1 MAEAQNNDR
10 ILHRK
15 EWQTMMPCD
24 TATAAATPGVVIND
38 NANTGRFALVMM
50 SATVH
55 YLYDFE
61 EDAYMP
67 IASGAFSPAI
77 TAGACG
83 TYSDWSPTYTATGGS
98 TTTIT
103 VALNT
108 HNLNKYVVGKY
119 VEFLSGTA
127 ANLGLRREITAIST
141 TGVTGSTITLTIAA
155 AAGSVANNDTFR
167 INSGSFFV
175 FTSGVLATSFKRFDI
190 GTMSWGSSL
199 SIANLAATWGTDG
212 RMVTTGMY
220 GVSYDSGT
228 ASSGSATTLVDSTK
242 SWATDQWINYQVRIT
257 GGTGVGQIRPITDSD
272 GTTLTFASGATIDST
287 STYVIEG
294 DENAIYLMGN
304 NVTTTVKYSIS
315 GNAWANIT
323 PTAAR
328 GGNAVAGMSADFVG
342 VTGDTSWANIASIKN
357 GKYIYSFRG
366 ATSVL
371 DRLSL
376 NGGTSGAYTWEIVTY
391 QPSLQTFATGAGSD
405 WDAGTPCIYLAKEG
419 SATVPQ
425 RFYCYDVV
433 GNTMKPVS
441 SDWMIGTGAAGA
453 ALIGNKICIKCLSS
467 ANVVKWLY
475 VLQSTSQVL
484 RRLMIF

>member
-1 MAEAQNNDR
+1 MAETQNNVR

-15 EWQTMMPCD
+15 EWQTMQPVD
-24 TATAAATPGVVIND
+24 TATAAGAFVVND
-38 NANTGRFALVMM
+38 NCGCSRFSLYVL

-55 YLYDFE
+55 YLYDHE
-61 EDAYMP
+61 EDAWMP
-67 IASGAFSPAI
+67 IASGVFSPAL

-83 TYSDWSPTYTATGGS
+83 TYSDWSPAFTATGGS

-108 HNLNKYVVGKY
+108 HNINEYVVGKY

-127 ANLGLRREITAIST
+127 ANLGLRRLITNVYT
-141 TGVTGSTITLTIAA
+141 TGVAGSSITITIAA
-155 AAGSVANNDTFR
+155 AAGSVDNNDTFR

-175 FTSGVLATSFKRFDI
+175 FTSGILFTSFKRFDI
-190 GTMSWGSSL
+190 ATMSWGSFL
-199 SIANLAATWGTDG
+199 SKTNLAGTWGTDG

-220 GVSYDSGT
+220 EVSYDSGT
-228 ASSGSATTLVDSTK
+228 ASAGGATTLTDGTK
-242 SWATDQWINYQVRIT
+242 SWAIDQWINYQVRIT
-257 GGTGVGQIRPITDSD
+257 GGTGVGQIRPITDST
-272 GTTLTFASGATIDST
+272 GTVLTVATWTTNPDNT

-304 NVTTTVKYSIS
+304 NATTTVKYSIS
-315 GNAWANIT
+315 SDSWANIS

-342 VTGDTSWANIASIKN
+342 KTGDATWALITNIQD
-357 GKYIYSFRG
+357 GRYIYSFRG

-376 NGGTSGAYTWEIVTY
+376 NGGTSGAYTWETITY
-391 QPSLQTFATGAGSD
+391 QPSLQTWATGASSD
-405 WDAGTPCIYLAKEG
+405 WDAGTSYIYVAKEG

-425 RFYCYDVV
+425 RFYKYDVV
-433 GNTMKPVS
+433 GNTVTPVN
-441 SDWMIGTGAAGA
+441 SDWNIGGTSAGA
-453 ALIGNKICIKCLSS
+453 AVIGNKIWIKKLSTTGTIKWVYCLQ
-467 ANVVKWLY
+467 AT
-475 VLQSTSQVL
+475 STNL
-484 RRLMIF
+484 RRLMLY